1 MYITREIIRFIF
13 INYKVFWSYAKG
25 RLLAQHL
32 KITESKREKN
42 QRFEKQAGGANG
54 TITSVLSQAGVENKD
69 LEGLIELNQT
79 AEILRAKFVTLIQQ
93 QLIRSPAVECDH
105 NTHNTRIALRWF
117 VRRHSNSSHARGV
130 ERERERDTVRTDGFC
145 LFESRSSCVAF
156 ALLQ

>member
-54 TITSVLSQAGVENKD
+54 TITSVLS
-69 LEGLIELNQT
+69 
-79 AEILRAKFVTLIQQ
+79 
-93 QLIRSPAVECDH
+93 
-105 NTHNTRIALRWF
+105 
-117 VRRHSNSSHARGV
+117 
-130 ERERERDTVRTDGFC
+130 
-145 LFESRSSCVAF
+145 
-156 ALLQ
+156 